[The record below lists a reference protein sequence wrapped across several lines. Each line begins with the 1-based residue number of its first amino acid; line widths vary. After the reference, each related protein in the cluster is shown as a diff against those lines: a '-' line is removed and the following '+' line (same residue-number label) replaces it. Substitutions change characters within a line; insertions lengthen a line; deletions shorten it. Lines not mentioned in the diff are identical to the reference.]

1 MDTRL
6 CNSNLQKFIVFLQ
19 EQSDE
24 LYHFFKQ
31 AIEKQYGVEVNVDLG
46 ENHIILTLTETGHS
60 GAHASTG
67 IGDDLPYEQER
78 IREMIEDMGNM
89 DENDKERLKKIVNST
104 THQTHLSSVI
114 GDRRYKG
121 LGSMLL
127 YLDSIV
133 VYRKLQGG
141 IDNKRVKSLQL
152 LDDSCK
158 DPLYYY
164 SFNFLGV
171 EDTKFTVLDFERLI
185 EIGYIILSKN
195 ILNQENTVAFTQL
208 LDTIRRKY
216 NEELYKLHDI
226 RGIIEYVKSRS
237 SKKVM
242 GKNQIVI
249 NFINKLKH
257 RVESRKAQLNIEN
270 LEWPT
275 LQYWSDEITQY
286 DGSDIRPIP
295 ETYSILQPSVAPPP
309 DDEDYRLDQD
319 RRTPKYWSKKNWS
332 KSRRIGGKKKMKS
345 KSKGK
350 CKSKSKS
357 KRRVKSHRRKCKSKR
372 RKL

>member
-1 MDTRL
+1 MDRRL
-6 CNSNLQKFIVFLQ
+6 CNANLQKFIVFLQ

-24 LYHFFKQ
+24 LYRFFKQ
-31 AIEKQYGVEVNVDLG
+31 AIERQYGVEVNVDLR
-46 ENHIILTLTETGHS
+46 ENHIILTLTETGAS

-78 IREMIEDMGNM
+78 IRDMIEDMGNI
-89 DENDKERLKKIVNST
+89 DENDKERLKGIVNST
-104 THQTHLSSVI
+104 THQTHLASVI

-171 EDTKFTVLDFERLI
+171 EDTKFTILDFERLI
-185 EIGYIILSKN
+185 EIGYIILGKN
-195 ILNQENTVAFTQL
+195 ILNQENTFAFAQL
-208 LDTIRRKY
+208 LDNIGRKY

-237 SKKVM
+237 SKKNM
-242 GKNQIVI
+242 GENQIVI
-249 NFINKLKH
+249 KFINKLKN
-257 RVESRKAQLNIEN
+257 RVQSRKAQLNIEN

-275 LQYWSDEITQY
+275 PQYWEGEVTNYNGFNSI
-286 DGSDIRPIP
+286 PIP
-295 ETYSILQPSVAPPP
+295 ETNSILQPSFAPEP
-309 DDEDYRLDQD
+309 DGEDYRLEQD
-319 RRTPKYWSKKNWS
+319 RRSPNYWGK
-332 KSRRIGGKKKMKS
+332 KSRHIGGKKKT
-345 KSKGK
+345 
-350 CKSKSKS
+350 KSKSKS
-357 KRRVKSHRRKCKSKR
+357 KRHAKSHRKKSKSKR
-372 RKL
+372 RNYKSKKL